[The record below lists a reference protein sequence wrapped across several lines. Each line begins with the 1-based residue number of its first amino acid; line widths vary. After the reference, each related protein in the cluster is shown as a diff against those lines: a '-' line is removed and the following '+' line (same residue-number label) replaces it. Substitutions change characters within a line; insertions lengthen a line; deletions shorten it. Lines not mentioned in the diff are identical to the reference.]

1 MGWLWHRKLAHIGM
15 RNLNKLQ
22 KEGNILGLT
31 NVVFEKL
38 GLVEH
43 VKPTSKLEHLTMLKT
58 LWQQ

>member
-1 MGWLWHRKLAHIGM
+1 M

-58 LWQQ
+58 L